1 VARDPDAHRRA
12 PRRRP
17 EHGPGEAWNVVGTLV
32 AGTAFWGLVGYGIDR
47 LTGLGTIFLPIGLVV
62 GMAAAVYLVIYQ
74 TLRR

>member
-1 VARDPDAHRRA
+1 M
-12 PRRRP
+12 
-17 EHGPGEAWNVVGTLV
+17 G
-32 AGTAFWGLVGYGIDR
+32 FWGLVGYGIDR

>member
-1 VARDPDAHRRA
+1 VTRDPDPHRRA

-17 EHGPGEAWNVVGTLV
+17 ARGPGEAWNIVGTLV
-32 AGTAFWGLVGYGIDR
+32 AGMAFWGLVGYGIDR